1 MKNIKNI
8 KIYLDGPS
16 VNEIEIYKS
25 NLIKGYTYNPTLMA
39 QLNIKNYLES
49 CREFSRKV
57 FPKYI
62 SLEVFADDV
71 VGMIKQAIII
81 SKIHKNIYVKIPI
94 TFTNGS
100 YTTEVLKE
108 LVSRGIK
115 LNITAIFNIKQII
128 EILPFVKNS
137 KCILSIVAG
146 RIHDMG
152 EDASLE
158 IKKISKLLKKEK
170 SNCKILWASTRQIYD
185 IIMAVK
191 SGCHIITM
199 SPGIFSKLNNFNK
212 SWKSFSLET
221 VKMFYNDAKK
231 SNFKIN

>member
-1 MKNIKNI
+1 
-8 KIYLDGPS
+8 
-16 VNEIEIYKS
+16 
-25 NLIKGYTYNPTLMA
+25 
-39 QLNIKNYLES
+39 
-49 CREFSRKV
+49 
-57 FPKYI
+57 
-62 SLEVFADDV
+62 
-71 VGMIKQAIII
+71 
-81 SKIHKNIYVKIPI
+81 
-94 TFTNGS
+94 
-100 YTTEVLKE
+100 
-108 LVSRGIK
+108 
-115 LNITAIFNIKQII
+115 
-128 EILPFVKNS
+128 
-137 KCILSIVAG
+137 
-146 RIHDMG
+146 MG